1 MFRSRFR
8 LTSADW
14 AYIERVGMATVER
27 HAADFVRAKLSAAV
41 PANDGRQTPMRGH
54 PVFKAMHATACCCR
68 GCMEKWW
75 RVGRGVPLSDAQQT
89 KTVNL
94 ILEWIKRQAK
104 PLATVTEE
112 SC

>member
-1 MFRSRFR
+1 M
-8 LTSADW
+8 
-14 AYIERVGMATVER
+14 ETVER
-27 HAADFVRAKLSAAV
+27 HAADFVRSKLSAAV

-104 PLATVTEE
+104 PCDIVTEY